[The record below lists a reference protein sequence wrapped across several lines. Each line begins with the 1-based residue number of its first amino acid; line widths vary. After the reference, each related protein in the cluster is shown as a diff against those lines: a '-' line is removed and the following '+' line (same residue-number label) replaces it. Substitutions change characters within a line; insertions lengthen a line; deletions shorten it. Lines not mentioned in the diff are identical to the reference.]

1 MIFLHIFSR
10 KFPIKLF
17 SIMIQFFLDMGKTT
31 KSSTLKEIPVK
42 KAASSKHRTSPRN
55 AKGKDISSAKHYWIV
70 KPEFGEAKWFGEEFY
85 AQNYVDTLKGNPY
98 EMKDFILFENAL
110 KEVND
115 HNMRLSIDNS
125 KFLHQLKKDAD
136 SDTN

>member
-1 MIFLHIFSR
+1 
-10 KFPIKLF
+10 
-17 SIMIQFFLDMGKTT
+17 MGKIS
-31 KSSTLKEIPVK
+31 KPSSLKEVPVK
-42 KAASSKHRTSPRN
+42 KVVSSKHRTSPRN
-55 AKGKDISSAKHYWIV
+55 AKGKDTSSVKHYWVV

-85 AQNYVDTLKGNPY
+85 AQNYVDTLKGNPN

-125 KFLHQLKKDAD
+125 KFLHQLKKDTD
-136 SDTN
+136 SDYN

>member
-1 MIFLHIFSR
+1 
-10 KFPIKLF
+10 
-17 SIMIQFFLDMGKTT
+17 MGKNT
-31 KSSTLKEIPVK
+31 KPFSLKEVPVK
-42 KAASSKHRTSPRN
+42 KAASNKHRTSPRHT
-55 AKGKDISSAKHYWIV
+55 KGKDAYVKHYWVV

-85 AQNYVDTLKGNPY
+85 AQNYVDTLKGNPF

-125 KFLHQLKKDAD
+125 KFLYQLKKDAD
-136 SDTN
+136 SDSN